1 MLNSIV
7 NQTRQAVALAKQNK
21 PLTVIKQDIVT
32 GIYAFS
38 TAIKQRDW
46 ALVAEC
52 KLASPAKGT
61 LCAGYSVSELAG
73 VFAAHGAAALS
84 VHTNAAFRGSIDDI
98 ARIKQTIDLPVLCKE
113 FILDEY
119 QLYAARAAG
128 ADAVLLIAAILTA
141 DELGRFIGIA
151 ADLGMDAL
159 VEVHTLPEL
168 QQVQQT
174 TAKLIG
180 INNRNLETFA
190 TSIEQTFALLPYYE
204 PGGRLLISESGI
216 TTSQD
221 ALRLKQAGVNG
232 RLVGEG
238 LVTAGDIAAKTREL
252 ALLSAKEEGRDNNA

>member
-21 PLTVIKQDIVT
+21 PLTLIEQDIVA
-32 GIYAFS
+32 GNYAFS
-38 TAIKQRDW
+38 AAIKKREW
-46 ALVAEC
+46 TLIAEC
-52 KLASPAKGT
+52 KLASPVKGT
-61 LCAGYSVSELAG
+61 LCSAHTVPELAG

-84 VHTNAAFRGSIDDI
+84 VHTNAAFRGSINDI
-98 ARIKQTIDLPVLCKE
+98 ARVKQMVDLPVLCKE

-128 ADAVLLIAAILTA
+128 ADAVLLIAAILAA
-141 DELGRFIGIA
+141 DELVRFIEIVAG
-151 ADLGMDAL
+151 LGMDAL

-174 TAKLIG
+174 AAKLIG
-180 INNRNLETFA
+180 INNRNLETFT

-204 PGGRLLISESGI
+204 PERLLISESGI
-216 TTSQD
+216 RTGQD

-232 RLVGEG
+232 ILVGEG
-238 LVTAGDIAAKTREL
+238 LVTTGDIAAKTREL